1 MIEKFRENT
10 EKGKNIQWKE
20 NEILSALRDDNFEK
34 FFENYK
40 KFDELGLLVSKN
52 KKALIYSEHI
62 LLDAEV
68 SWKLH
73 EEFYEAFL
81 NSIKSIVGEDIFH
94 RIMWSFFEEKD
105 YLLCN
110 SAKMHDND
118 PFLDDKFQI
127 FLLWDQTIAQFIERR
142 NSFNNVEFHYIVYP
156 ERILTFISKLIKD
169 HDIKI

>member
-10 EKGKNIQWKE
+10 EKRKNIQWKE

-52 KKALIYSEHI
+52 KKALIYSEHV

-73 EEFYEAFL
+73 EEFYEAFI
-81 NSIKSIVGEDIFH
+81 NSIKAIVGDDIFE
-94 RIMWSFFEEKD
+94 RIKEIYIEKKD
-105 YLLCN
+105 YLL
-110 SAKMHDND
+110 STEMKKYDSD

-127 FLLWDQTIAQFIERR
+127 ITMWDNTVAQFIERR
-142 NSFNNVEFHYIVYP
+142 NDFNNVEFHYIIYP
-156 ERILTFISKLIKD
+156 ERILKFVQELLKR
-169 HDIKI
+169 

>member
-1 MIEKFRENT
+1 MIEEVERHRE
-10 EKGKNIQWKE
+10 KKKNIQWK
-20 NEILSALRDDNFEK
+20 NSEILSVLLDDSFEK

-40 KFDELGLLVSKN
+40 KFDELWLLVSKN
-52 KKALIYSEHI
+52 KQALIYSENV
-62 LLDAEV
+62 LLDGEV
-68 SWKLH
+68 SWRLH

-105 YLLCN
+105 YLLSN

-169 HDIKI
+169 HNIKI